1 MKAYNEQWIHN
12 RAVLAQAERWYRQQ
26 LLTDEQ
32 ISVVRKTYPVEFR
45 RTNGF
50 IEIGLFLFTTVAIL
64 GTYLLM
70 TTIVSSGLDDRYTYG
85 LFNLLFGLALV
96 VGSHLIINRGSLYR
110 NGVDNAFVV
119 TLTGFLAMGFN
130 QFLPATS
137 PFWAYCLFTLPLLLL
152 VLWYYGDTLI
162 AFLTLATFY
171 TFIFDGLLNFS
182 WGKDAL
188 PFVMMGV
195 SGILYAITRQSVNRL
210 VVSPYYADPVNLIQ
224 WITLIVLAAGGN
236 YYVVREMNGV
246 LLSSGLPDTPE
257 ITLPWLFWLLTFL
270 IPTIYL
276 WQGFTKKN
284 RMLIILG
291 GVGIMAAVA
300 TVHEYRGWLS
310 LNVFVAVSGLVLIG
324 IAVAG
329 IRYFHEPRNGFTDA
343 ADEESPDNFFVNA
356 ETIGAI
362 QATAGAQHTP
372 KDNLRF
378 GGGNFG
384 GGGSEGNY

>member
-1 MKAYNEQWIHN
+1 MKAYNEQGIYN
-12 RAVLAQAERWYRQQ
+12 RAVLVQAEPWHRQQ
-26 LLTDEQ
+26 LLTDDQ
-32 ISVVRKTYPVEFR
+32 MAVVRKTYPVEFR

-64 GTYLLM
+64 GTYLLL
-70 TTIVSSGLDDRYTYG
+70 TTIVSSGLDDRHTYG
-85 LFNLLFGLALV
+85 LFNLIFGLALV
-96 VGSHLIINRGSLYR
+96 VGNHLIINRGSLYR

-130 QFLPATS
+130 QFLPATL
-137 PFWAYCLFTLPLLLL
+137 PLWANCLFTLPLLLL
-152 VLWYYGDTLI
+152 ILWYYGDTLI

-171 TFIFDGLLNFS
+171 TFIFDSLLDVT
-182 WGKDAL
+182 WGKDVL

-195 SGILYAITRQSVNRL
+195 SGILYAITRQSVNRF

-224 WITLIVLAAGGN
+224 WIALIVLAAGGN

-246 LLSSGLPDTPE
+246 LLGSGLPDAPE
-257 ITLPWLFWLLTFL
+257 INLPWLFWLLTFL

-291 GVGIMAAVA
+291 SIGIMAAVA
-300 TVHEYRGWLS
+300 TVHEYVGWLS
-310 LNVFVAVSGLVLIG
+310 LNVFLAVSGLALIG

-329 IRYFHEPRNGFTDA
+329 IRFFSQPRSGFTDA
-343 ADEESPDNFFVNA
+343 PDDDSPDSFFVNA

-362 QATAGAQHTP
+362 QATAGAQQTP

-384 GGGSEGNY
+384 GGGSEGQY